1 MRSMNAL
8 RRATIAAALPA
19 VVIAGAANATAA
31 ETTTG
36 TPAAD
41 AATTGA
47 ATTDTAATAPAA
59 DATTTGAATTN
70 TGATTNGET
79 NSGIDADTPLNQLSS
94 ADPAALLQLGSSL
107 LGGNRPDFSEL
118 LGGNTDAQAQA
129 ATTDGQA
136 EAGDN
141 AGENTDSNKENLP
154 TGINVL
160 KHKAAQLEQ
169 EAGHKLFELD
179 VNDSTHVHVGFAETY
194 DLQKDAK
201 ALTALQQTAET
212 NGITLTADR

>member
-31 ETTTG
+31 ETATG
-36 TPAAD
+36 TPTAD
-41 AATTGA
+41 AT
-47 ATTDTAATAPAA
+47 TTDTAATAPAA
-59 DATTTGAATTN
+59 DGAATNPAADTDATDTAN
-70 TGATTNGET
+70 TA
-79 NSGIDADTPLNQLSS
+79 GIDADTPLNQLSS

-136 EAGDN
+136 DAGDN

-154 TGINVL
+154 TGINAL

-169 EAGHKLFELD
+169 EAGHKLFELN
-179 VNDSTHVHVGFAETY
+179 VIDSTRVHVGFAETY

>member
-31 ETTTG
+31 ETTAG

-41 AATTGA
+41 AA
-47 ATTDTAATAPAA
+47 ATNPAA
-59 DATTTGAATTN
+59 DTDATGTAN
-70 TGATTNGET
+70 TA
-79 NSGIDADTPLNQLSS
+79 GIDADTPLNQLSS

-136 EAGDN
+136 DAGDN
-141 AGENTDSNKENLP
+141 AGESTDSNKENLP
-154 TGINVL
+154 TGINAL
-160 KHKAAQLEQ
+160 KHEAAQLEQ
-169 EAGHKLFELD
+169 EASHKLFELD
-179 VNDSTHVHVGFAETY
+179 VIDSTHVHVGFAETY

-201 ALTALQQTAET
+201 ALTALQETAET

>member
-31 ETTTG
+31 ETTAG
-36 TPAAD
+36 TPAA
-41 AATTGA
+41 ATTTG
-47 ATTDTAATAPAA
+47 TTATAPAA
-59 DATTTGAATTN
+59 DGAATNPAADSDATGTAN
-70 TGATTNGET
+70 TA
-79 NSGIDADTPLNQLSS
+79 GIDADTPLNQLSS

-154 TGINVL
+154 TGINAL

>member
-19 VVIAGAANATAA
+19 VVITGAANATAA
-31 ETTTG
+31 ETTAG

-41 AATTGA
+41 AA
-47 ATTDTAATAPAA
+47 ATNPAA
-59 DATTTGAATTN
+59 DTDATGTAN
-70 TGATTNGET
+70 TV
-79 NSGIDADTPLNQLSS
+79 GIDADTPLNQLSS

-136 EAGDN
+136 DAGDN
-141 AGENTDSNKENLP
+141 AGESTDSNKENLP
-154 TGINVL
+154 TGINAL
-160 KHKAAQLEQ
+160 KHEAAQLEQ

-179 VNDSTHVHVGFAETY
+179 VIDSTHVHVGFAETY

-201 ALTALQQTAET
+201 ALTALQETAET

>member
-8 RRATIAAALPA
+8 RRATVAAALPA

-31 ETTTG
+31 ETTAG

-41 AATTGA
+41 T
-47 ATTDTAATAPAA
+47 
-59 DATTTGAATTN
+59 DATGTAN
-70 TGATTNGET
+70 TA
-79 NSGIDADTPLNQLSS
+79 GIDADTPLNQLSS

-107 LGGNRPDFSEL
+107 LGGNRPDFSDL
-118 LGGNTDAQAQA
+118 LGG
-129 ATTDGQA
+129 
-136 EAGDN
+136 
-141 AGENTDSNKENLP
+141 NTDSNKENLP
-154 TGINVL
+154 TGINAL
-160 KHKAAQLEQ
+160 KHEAAQLEQ
-169 EAGHKLFELD
+169 EAGHKLFELN
-179 VNDSTHVHVGFAETY
+179 VIDSTHIHVGFAETY

>member
-19 VVIAGAANATAA
+19 VVITGAANATAA
-31 ETTTG
+31 ETATG
-36 TPAAD
+36 T
-41 AATTGA
+41 
-47 ATTDTAATAPAA
+47 PAA
-59 DATTTGAATTN
+59 DATTTGTTATAPAADGAATNPAADTDATDTAN
-70 TGATTNGET
+70 TA
-79 NSGIDADTPLNQLSS
+79 GIDADTPLNQLSS

-136 EAGDN
+136 DAGDN

-154 TGINVL
+154 TGINAL
-160 KHKAAQLEQ
+160 KHEAAQLEQ

-201 ALTALQQTAET
+201 ALAVLQQTAET

>member
-1 MRSMNAL
+1 MSSMNAL

-31 ETTTG
+31 ETTAG

-41 AATTGA
+41 AT
-47 ATTDTAATAPAA
+47 TTDTAATAPAA
-59 DATTTGAATTN
+59 DGAATTN

-79 NSGIDADTPLNQLSS
+79 DSDITADTPLNQLSS

-107 LGGNRPDFSEL
+107 LGGNRPDFSDL
-118 LGGNTDAQAQA
+118 LGG
-129 ATTDGQA
+129 
-136 EAGDN
+136 
-141 AGENTDSNKENLP
+141 NTDSNKENLP
-154 TGINVL
+154 TGINAL
-160 KHKAAQLEQ
+160 KHEAAQLEQ
-169 EAGHKLFELD
+169 EAGHKLFELN
-179 VNDSTHVHVGFAETY
+179 VIDSTHVHVGFAETY

>member
-31 ETTTG
+31 ETTAG

-41 AATTGA
+41 T
-47 ATTDTAATAPAA
+47 
-59 DATTTGAATTN
+59 DATGTAN
-70 TGATTNGET
+70 TA
-79 NSGIDADTPLNQLSS
+79 GIDADTPLNQLSS

-107 LGGNRPDFSEL
+107 LGGNRPDFSDL
-118 LGGNTDAQAQA
+118 LGG
-129 ATTDGQA
+129 
-136 EAGDN
+136 
-141 AGENTDSNKENLP
+141 NTDSNKENLP
-154 TGINVL
+154 TGINAL
-160 KHKAAQLEQ
+160 KHEAAQLEQ
-169 EAGHKLFELD
+169 EAGHKLFELN
-179 VNDSTHVHVGFAETY
+179 VIDSTHVHVGFAETY

-201 ALTALQQTAET
+201 ALAALQQTAET

>member
-31 ETTTG
+31 ETTAGTPAADATTTG

-41 AATTGA
+41 AATTG
-47 ATTDTAATAPAA
+47 TANTA
-59 DATTTGAATTN
+59 
-70 TGATTNGET
+70 
-79 NSGIDADTPLNQLSS
+79 GIDADTPLNQLSS

-118 LGGNTDAQAQA
+118 LGGNTD
-129 ATTDGQA
+129 
-136 EAGDN
+136 
-141 AGENTDSNKENLP
+141 SNKENLP
-154 TGINVL
+154 TGINAL
-160 KHKAAQLEQ
+160 KHEAAQLEQ
-169 EAGHKLFELD
+169 EAGHKLFELN
-179 VNDSTHVHVGFAETY
+179 VIDSTHVHVGFAETY

-201 ALTALQQTAET
+201 ALAALQQTAET

>member
-41 AATTGA
+41 ATTTG
-47 ATTDTAATAPAA
+47 TTATAPAA
-59 DATTTGAATTN
+59 DGAATTGAAP
-70 TGATTNGET
+70 TNGET
-79 NSGIDADTPLNQLSS
+79 DSGITADTPLNQLSS

-107 LGGNRPDFSEL
+107 LGVNRPDFSEL

-129 ATTDGQA
+129 TTTDGQA

-141 AGENTDSNKENLP
+141 AGENTDSDKENLP
-154 TGINVL
+154 TGINAL
-160 KHKAAQLEQ
+160 KHEAAQLEQ

-201 ALTALQQTAET
+201 ALAVLQQTAET

>member
-31 ETTTG
+31 ETATG

-41 AATTGA
+41 AITTG
-47 ATTDTAATAPAA
+47 TTATAPAA
-59 DATTTGAATTN
+59 DGAATTGAAPTN

-79 NSGIDADTPLNQLSS
+79 DSGITADTPLNQLSS

-107 LGGNRPDFSEL
+107 LGVNRPDFSEL

-129 ATTDGQA
+129 TTTDGQA

-141 AGENTDSNKENLP
+141 AGENTDSDKENLP
-154 TGINVL
+154 TGINAL
-160 KHKAAQLEQ
+160 KHEAAQLEQ

-201 ALTALQQTAET
+201 ALAVLQQTAET

>member
-31 ETTTG
+31 ETT
-36 TPAAD
+36 AAD
-41 AATTGA
+41 GAVTNPAATTTG
-47 ATTDTAATAPAA
+47 TTATAPAA
-59 DATTTGAATTN
+59 DGAATNPAADSDATGTAN
-70 TGATTNGET
+70 TA
-79 NSGIDADTPLNQLSS
+79 GIDADTPLNQLSS

-141 AGENTDSNKENLP
+141 AGENTDSDKENLP
-154 TGINVL
+154 TGINAL
-160 KHKAAQLEQ
+160 KHEAAQLEQ

-201 ALTALQQTAET
+201 ALAVLQQTAET

>member
-19 VVIAGAANATAA
+19 VVIAGTANATAA

-36 TPAAD
+36 TPTADATTTGTAATAPAAD

-47 ATTDTAATAPAA
+47 ATTI
-59 DATTTGAATTN
+59 

-79 NSGIDADTPLNQLSS
+79 NSAITADTPLNQLSS

-107 LGGNRPDFSEL
+107 LGVNRPDFSEL

-129 ATTDGQA
+129 ATADGQA

-141 AGENTDSNKENLP
+141 AGENTDANKENLP
-154 TGINVL
+154 TGINAL
-160 KHKAAQLEQ
+160 KHEAAQLEQ

-179 VNDSTHVHVGFAETY
+179 VIDSTRVHVGFAETY

-201 ALTALQQTAET
+201 ALTALHQTAET

>member
-31 ETTTG
+31 ETATG

-41 AATTGA
+41 AATTTG
-47 ATTDTAATAPAA
+47 TAATAPAA
-59 DATTTGAATTN
+59 DAATTGAATTN

-141 AGENTDSNKENLP
+141 ADENTDSNKENLP
-154 TGINVL
+154 TGINAL

-201 ALTALQQTAET
+201 ALAELQQTAET

>member
-31 ETTTG
+31 ETATG
-36 TPAAD
+36 T
-41 AATTGA
+41 
-47 ATTDTAATAPAA
+47 PAA
-59 DATTTGAATTN
+59 DATTTGTTATAPAADGAATNPAADTDATDTAN
-70 TGATTNGET
+70 TA
-79 NSGIDADTPLNQLSS
+79 GIDADTPLNQLSS

-136 EAGDN
+136 DAGDN

-154 TGINVL
+154 TGINAL
-160 KHKAAQLEQ
+160 KHEAAQLEQ
-169 EAGHKLFELD
+169 EAGHKLFELN
-179 VNDSTHVHVGFAETY
+179 VIDSTRVHVGFAETY

>member
-107 LGGNRPDFSEL
+107 LGGNRPDFSDL
-118 LGGNTDAQAQA
+118 LGG
-129 ATTDGQA
+129 
-136 EAGDN
+136 
-141 AGENTDSNKENLP
+141 NTDSNKENLP
-154 TGINVL
+154 TGINAL
-160 KHKAAQLEQ
+160 KHEAAQLEQ
-169 EAGHKLFELD
+169 EAGHKLFELN
-179 VNDSTHVHVGFAETY
+179 VIDSTHVHVGFAETY

-201 ALTALQQTAET
+201 ALAALQQTAET

>member
-31 ETTTG
+31 ETTAG

-41 AATTGA
+41 AT
-47 ATTDTAATAPAA
+47 TTDTAATAPAA
-59 DATTTGAATTN
+59 DAATTGTAN
-70 TGATTNGET
+70 TA
-79 NSGIDADTPLNQLSS
+79 GIDADTPLNQLSS

-118 LGGNTDAQAQA
+118 LGGNTD
-129 ATTDGQA
+129 
-136 EAGDN
+136 
-141 AGENTDSNKENLP
+141 SNKENLP
-154 TGINVL
+154 TGINAL
-160 KHKAAQLEQ
+160 KHEAAQLEQ
-169 EAGHKLFELD
+169 EAGHKLFELN
-179 VNDSTHVHVGFAETY
+179 VIDSTHVHVGFAETY

>member
-31 ETTTG
+31 ETATG

-41 AATTGA
+41 AATTTG
-47 ATTDTAATAPAA
+47 TAATAPAA
-59 DATTTGAATTN
+59 DDATTGAATTN

-154 TGINVL
+154 TGINAL

-169 EAGHKLFELD
+169 EAGHKLFELN
-179 VNDSTHVHVGFAETY
+179 VIDSTRVHVGFAETY

>member
-31 ETTTG
+31 ETTAADGAVTN
-36 TPAAD
+36 PAA
-41 AATTGA
+41 
-47 ATTDTAATAPAA
+47 
-59 DATTTGAATTN
+59 ATTTGTTATASAADGAATNPAADSDATGTAN
-70 TGATTNGET
+70 TA
-79 NSGIDADTPLNQLSS
+79 GIDADTPLNQLSS

-154 TGINVL
+154 TGINAL

>member
-8 RRATIAAALPA
+8 RRATVAAALPA

-41 AATTGA
+41 AATTG
-47 ATTDTAATAPAA
+47 TANTA
-59 DATTTGAATTN
+59 
-70 TGATTNGET
+70 
-79 NSGIDADTPLNQLSS
+79 GIDADTPLNQLSS

-129 ATTDGQA
+129 ATTDEQA

-154 TGINVL
+154 TGINAL

>member
-8 RRATIAAALPA
+8 RRATVAAALPA

-31 ETTTG
+31 ETTAG

-41 AATTGA
+41 T
-47 ATTDTAATAPAA
+47 
-59 DATTTGAATTN
+59 DATGTAN
-70 TGATTNGET
+70 TA
-79 NSGIDADTPLNQLSS
+79 GIDADTPLNQLSS

-107 LGGNRPDFSEL
+107 LGGNRPDFSDL
-118 LGGNTDAQAQA
+118 LGG
-129 ATTDGQA
+129 
-136 EAGDN
+136 
-141 AGENTDSNKENLP
+141 NTDSNKENLP
-154 TGINVL
+154 TGINAL
-160 KHKAAQLEQ
+160 KHEAAQLEQ
-169 EAGHKLFELD
+169 EAGHKLFELN
-179 VNDSTHVHVGFAETY
+179 VIDSTHVHVGFAETY

>member
-107 LGGNRPDFSEL
+107 LGVNRPDFSEL

-129 ATTDGQA
+129 TTTDGQA

-141 AGENTDSNKENLP
+141 AGENTDSDKENLP
-154 TGINVL
+154 TGINAL
-160 KHKAAQLEQ
+160 KHEAAQLEQ

-179 VNDSTHVHVGFAETY
+179 MNDSTHVHVGFAETY

-201 ALTALQQTAET
+201 ALAVLQQTAET

>member
-41 AATTGA
+41 ATTTG
-47 ATTDTAATAPAA
+47 TTATAPAA
-59 DATTTGAATTN
+59 DGAATTGAAPTN
-70 TGATTNGET
+70 TGTTTNGET
-79 NSGIDADTPLNQLSS
+79 DSGITADTPLNQLSS

-107 LGGNRPDFSEL
+107 LGVNRPDFSEL

-129 ATTDGQA
+129 TTTDGQA

-141 AGENTDSNKENLP
+141 AGENTDSDKENLP
-154 TGINVL
+154 TGINAL
-160 KHKAAQLEQ
+160 KHEAAQLEQ

-201 ALTALQQTAET
+201 ALAVLQQTAET

>member
-8 RRATIAAALPA
+8 RRATVAAALPA

-31 ETTTG
+31 ETTAG

-41 AATTGA
+41 T
-47 ATTDTAATAPAA
+47 
-59 DATTTGAATTN
+59 DATGTAN
-70 TGATTNGET
+70 TA
-79 NSGIDADTPLNQLSS
+79 GIDADTPLNQLSS

-118 LGGNTDAQAQA
+118 LGGNTD
-129 ATTDGQA
+129 GQA

-154 TGINVL
+154 TGINAL

>member
-31 ETTTG
+31 ETTAG

-41 AATTGA
+41 AA
-47 ATTDTAATAPAA
+47 ATNPAA
-59 DATTTGAATTN
+59 DTDATGTAN
-70 TGATTNGET
+70 TA
-79 NSGIDADTPLNQLSS
+79 GIDADTPLNQLSS

-136 EAGDN
+136 DAGDN
-141 AGENTDSNKENLP
+141 AGESTDSNKKNLP
-154 TGINVL
+154 TGINAL
-160 KHKAAQLEQ
+160 KHEAAQLEQ

-179 VNDSTHVHVGFAETY
+179 VIDSTHVHVGFAETY

-201 ALTALQQTAET
+201 ALTALQETAET

>member
-1 MRSMNAL
+1 MSSMNAL

-31 ETTTG
+31 ETTAGTPAADATTTG

-41 AATTGA
+41 AATTG
-47 ATTDTAATAPAA
+47 TANTA
-59 DATTTGAATTN
+59 
-70 TGATTNGET
+70 
-79 NSGIDADTPLNQLSS
+79 GIDADTPLNQLSS

-118 LGGNTDAQAQA
+118 LGGNTD
-129 ATTDGQA
+129 
-136 EAGDN
+136 
-141 AGENTDSNKENLP
+141 SNKENLP
-154 TGINVL
+154 TGINAL
-160 KHKAAQLEQ
+160 KHEAAQLEQ
-169 EAGHKLFELD
+169 EAGHKLFELN
-179 VNDSTHVHVGFAETY
+179 VIDSTHVHVGFAETY

-201 ALTALQQTAET
+201 ALAALQQTAET

>member
-31 ETTTG
+31 ETATG

-41 AATTGA
+41 AATTTG
-47 ATTDTAATAPAA
+47 TAATAPAA
-59 DATTTGAATTN
+59 DAATTGAATTN

-154 TGINVL
+154 TGINAL

-169 EAGHKLFELD
+169 EAGHKLFELN
-179 VNDSTHVHVGFAETY
+179 VIDSTRVHVGFAETY

>member
-31 ETTTG
+31 ETTAG

-41 AATTGA
+41 AA
-47 ATTDTAATAPAA
+47 
-59 DATTTGAATTN
+59 TTGAATTN

-79 NSGIDADTPLNQLSS
+79 NSGINADAPLNQLSS

-136 EAGDN
+136 DAGDN
-141 AGENTDSNKENLP
+141 AGESTDSNKENLP
-154 TGINVL
+154 TGINAL
-160 KHKAAQLEQ
+160 KHEAAQLEQ

-179 VNDSTHVHVGFAETY
+179 VIDSTHVHVGFAETY

-201 ALTALQQTAET
+201 ALTALQETAET

>member
-1 MRSMNAL
+1 MRSKNAL

-36 TPAAD
+36 TPTAD
-41 AATTGA
+41 AT
-47 ATTDTAATAPAA
+47 TTDTAATAPAA
-59 DATTTGAATTN
+59 DGAATNPTADTDATDTAN
-70 TGATTNGET
+70 TA
-79 NSGIDADTPLNQLSS
+79 SIDADTPLNQLSS

-107 LGGNRPDFSEL
+107 LGVNRPDFSEL

-141 AGENTDSNKENLP
+141 AGGNTDSNKENLP
-154 TGINVL
+154 TGINAL

>member
-31 ETTTG
+31 ETTAG

-41 AATTGA
+41 AA
-47 ATTDTAATAPAA
+47 ATNPAA
-59 DATTTGAATTN
+59 DTDATGTAN
-70 TGATTNGET
+70 TA
-79 NSGIDADTPLNQLSS
+79 GIDADTPLNQLSS
-94 ADPAALLQLGSSL
+94 ADPAVLLQLGSSL

-136 EAGDN
+136 DAGDN
-141 AGENTDSNKENLP
+141 AGESTDSNKENLP
-154 TGINVL
+154 TGINAL
-160 KHKAAQLEQ
+160 KHEAAQLEQ
-169 EAGHKLFELD
+169 EAGHKLFELN
-179 VNDSTHVHVGFAETY
+179 VIDSTRVHVGFAETY